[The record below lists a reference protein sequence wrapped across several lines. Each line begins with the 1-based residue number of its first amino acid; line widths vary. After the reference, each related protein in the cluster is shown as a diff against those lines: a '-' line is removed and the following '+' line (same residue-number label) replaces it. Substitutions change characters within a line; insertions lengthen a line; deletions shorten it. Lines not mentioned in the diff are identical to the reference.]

1 MAAHSPRIPFSRQ
14 GDIIEAKTRRSRKD
28 ESRAPQKV
36 APKSGMVVTRAAPR
50 AAAKR
55 SSRSRLASGA
65 ALAEVDDQFDPHVQG
80 IDYGALDAL
89 VGYALRRAQLVIY
102 VDLYRT
108 LAPWQM
114 SPQRYSALTLIARN
128 EGLTQGRLAHLLGI
142 AGSGAVI
149 LIRSLT
155 SLGYVEPET
164 SARDA
169 RAYALKATAAG
180 RRALKRIDAA
190 IFKHEERVMAVLSEK
205 ERKTLVQ
212 LLTRLRG

>member
-1 MAAHSPRIPFSRQ
+1 M
-14 GDIIEAKTRRSRKD
+14 TR
-28 ESRAPQKV
+28 V
-36 APKSGMVVTRAAPR
+36 APR

-55 SSRSRLASGA
+55 GTRSSLAPGA
-65 ALAEVDDQFDPHVQG
+65 TLTEVDDQFEPHVRG

-89 VGYALRRAQLVIY
+89 VGYALRRAQLAIY

-128 EGLTQGRLAHLLGI
+128 KGLTQGRLAHLLGI

-149 LIRSLT
+149 LIRSLVA
-155 SLGYVEPET
+155 LGYVELAT
-164 SARDA
+164 STSDA

-190 IFKHEERVMAVLSEK
+190 IIEHETRVMAVLSAK